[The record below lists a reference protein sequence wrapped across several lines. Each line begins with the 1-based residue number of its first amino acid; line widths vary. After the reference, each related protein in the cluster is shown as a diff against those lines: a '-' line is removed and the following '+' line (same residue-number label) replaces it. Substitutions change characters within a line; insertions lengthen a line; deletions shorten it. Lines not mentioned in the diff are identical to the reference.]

1 MNSFDMFLLVLK
13 ALERALEIS
22 NIKFIPPDK
31 KYFNI
36 LQQWPESDNTLVSP
50 YFNIAQS
57 QLSLISGKKIM
68 GRECKSLRINA
79 SIFECGYF
87 K

>member
-36 LQQWPESDNTLVSP
+36 LQQWPESDNTLVS
-50 YFNIAQS
+50 